1 MVRAANKRGQ
11 PQKPAEAI
19 RSRARAKRVHE
30 DEMRQAEELQ
40 AKLLEGQANF
50 NRHLQECGEKLAL
63 IEQRVAELA
72 ARPALDVAPAEI
84 ESIRALVNELSGGWL
99 KDESRLGYR
108 TLRRLVGLE

>member
-1 MVRAANKRGQ
+1 MVRASTKRGL

-40 AKLLEGQANF
+40 AKILEGQTNF
-50 NRHLQECGEKLAL
+50 DRHLQECGEKLAL
-63 IEQRVAELA
+63 IEQRVAEMS
-72 ARPALDVAPAEI
+72 ARPALDVTAAEL
-84 ESIRALVNELSGGWL
+84 ESIRSLVIELQKGWL